1 MGKSLTKLKISSTY
15 FFRNLTTHLNMV
27 LDSKICNFFYRFN
40 MESYNK
46 QTTLEIK
53 ILTL

>member
-27 LDSKICNFFYRFN
+27 LNSKICNFFLQI

>member
-27 LDSKICNFFYRFN
+27 LNSKICNFLQI

>member
-27 LDSKICNFFYRFN
+27 LNSKIRNFLQI

>member
-27 LDSKICNFFYRFN
+27 LNSKNLQFFLQI